1 MKLKLKMSMMI
12 LAEIKKCLIWVF
24 IWKYYDDS
32 NKLFIRKMK
41 DETGGLANEELVG
54 LKPKMYSFLVGNSDH
69 KKAKG
74 VNGNIIVTKS

>member
-1 MKLKLKMSMMI
+1 
-12 LAEIKKCLIWVF
+12 
-24 IWKYYDDS
+24 
-32 NKLFIRKMK
+32 MK
-41 DETGGLANEELVG
+41 DETGGLANEELG